1 MDWFKLLPSYF
12 VPGHP
17 PDHLRDF
24 FIILTAII
32 ALFFVVGVLRQT
44 YASLR
49 RTKPYLD
56 VFKASA
62 NSSDDILK
70 SELPLILELR
80 HHLVD
85 FPARDGQ
92 GRFLKRRTVDADE
105 IFRDTDLGPAYASSR
120 FMLAIPSILTGLGVL
135 GTFIGLALGL
145 GSLEMSKG
153 TEAIEG
159 SIKILIPTF
168 AAAFSSSVWGVG
180 MSIICSGIEKFLEA
194 WTLGRVRKIQCRIDD
209 LFPRYVPEE
218 AMLEIER
225 NSRGAEDLLK
235 GLAVQIGNQMQ
246 VAVREGVAETI
257 KNEISEASRSITAA
271 IKEAFGSHA
280 EGIGKDS
287 AGVVAN
293 ALKDELNN
301 ITTAVRGLNDSV
313 ASITKSSEDNSIT
326 VQDAVKKL
334 NSHESVMSEMAEAT
348 KNISASAQSL
358 SAMSGSLEISATR
371 NKEAADAQLAATQ
384 SNTVTAHKFD
394 EITKRLPEMQDNL
407 DKAADVISTIVGPLS
422 ELKIILEN
430 LKKEARE
437 SNDQQ
442 VKNIEQRD
450 ESLLKGTAQLVAEV
464 KSAAIKFSEVG
475 GLSESLVLATGNLNS
490 AAIQLGQLGST
501 IKDASD
507 IQGIASEASRQ
518 AAISG
523 ENAAKAFGE
532 IPEAIANLAS
542 GLEKAGSSVCNG
554 ALAAQD
560 SYKELKNYQEQWF
573 AGVSHGLILMKE
585 QLQSLINAYGKDS
598 QEQFSAYGTE
608 VEVQTR
614 RLIEQWTGEVNKCLE
629 SYSIQVGELQG
640 GLDSLQ
646 SVISKLQKTP

>member
-32 ALFFVVGVLRQT
+32 ALLFVVGVLRQT

-56 VFKASA
+56 IFKASA

-85 FPARDGQ
+85 FPTRDGQ

-394 EITKRLPEMQDNL
+394 EIGQRLPEMRDNL
-407 DKAADVISTIVGPLS
+407 EKAADVISTIIGPIS
-422 ELKIILEN
+422 ELKTILEN
-430 LKKEARE
+430 FKKETKE
-437 SNDQQ
+437 NNDTHEN
-442 VKNIEQRD
+442 NINERD
-450 ESLLKGTAQLVAEV
+450 KKLLIGTSELVAAV
-464 KSAAIKFSEVG
+464 DRAATKFSEVEG
-475 GLSESLVLATGNLNS
+475 FSDSLKLATQNLNS
-490 AAIQLGQLGST
+490 AAIQLGQLGLT

-598 QEQFSAYGTE
+598 QEQLSAYGTE

-614 RLIEQWTGEVNKCLE
+614 NLIEQWTGEVNKCLE

-640 GLDSLQ
+640 GLHSLQ
-646 SVISKLQKTP
+646 NVISKLQKP

>member
-1 MDWFKLLPSYF
+1 MDWFKLLPTYF
-12 VPGHP
+12 IEGHP
-17 PDHLRDF
+17 PDHLRDV

-32 ALFFVVGVLRQT
+32 ALFFVLYVLWQT
-44 YASLR
+44 YTSLC

-56 VFKASA
+56 VFKGSG
-62 NSSDDILK
+62 NGDDEVLK

-92 GRFLKRRTVDADE
+92 GRFLKRRTVDADQ
-105 IFRDTDLGPAYASSR
+105 IFRDTDLGPGYATSR

-180 MSIICSGIEKFLEA
+180 MSLLCSGIEKILEA
-194 WTLGRVRKIQCRIDD
+194 WALGRVRKIQCRIDD

-225 NSRGAEDLLK
+225 TSRGAEDLLK

-293 ALKDELNN
+293 ALKDELNK
-301 ITTAVRGLNDSV
+301 ITTAVLGLNDSV
-313 ASITKSSEDNSIT
+313 ASITKSSEDNSIA

-450 ESLLKGTAQLVAEV
+450 ESLLKGTAELVAEV
-464 KSAAIKFSEVG
+464 KNAAIKFSEVG

-523 ENAAKAFGE
+523 DNAAKAFGK

-573 AGVSHGLILMKE
+573 AGVSNGLILMKE
-585 QLQSLINAYGKDS
+585 QLQSLINAYGKES
-598 QEQFSAYGTE
+598 QEQLTAYGSE

-614 RLIEQWTGEVNKCLE
+614 NLIEQWTGEVNKCLE

-640 GLDSLQ
+640 GLHSLQ
-646 SVISKLQKTP
+646 NVISKLQKP

>member
-12 VPGHP
+12 VTGHP

-32 ALFFVVGVLRQT
+32 ALFFLLSVLWQT
-44 YASLR
+44 ITSLHR
-49 RTKPYLD
+49 AKPYLD
-56 VFKASA
+56 VFKASGNA
-62 NSSDDILK
+62 SDDILK
-70 SELPLILELR
+70 SELPLNLELR

-85 FPARDGQ
+85 FPSRDGQ

-120 FMLAIPSILTGLGVL
+120 FMLAIPSMLTGLGVL

-180 MSIICSGIEKFLEA
+180 MSLLCSGIEKVLEA
-194 WTLGRVRKIQCRIDD
+194 WALGRVRKIQGRVND

-301 ITTAVRGLNDSV
+301 ITTAVLGLDKSV
-313 ASITKSSEDNSIT
+313 VSITKASEDNTIA

-348 KNISASAQSL
+348 KNISTSAQSL

-384 SNTVTAHKFD
+384 SNAVTAHKFD
-394 EITKRLPEMQDNL
+394 EISQRLPEMRNNL
-407 DKAADVISTIVGPLS
+407 EKAADVISTIIGPIS
-422 ELKIILEN
+422 ELKNILEN
-430 LKKEARE
+430 LKKESKDA
-437 SNDQQ
+437 NDQQ

-450 ESLLKGTAQLVAEV
+450 ENLLKGTAELVAAVNE
-464 KSAAIKFSEVG
+464 AAIKFSELG
-475 GLSESLVLATGNLNS
+475 SLSQFLNLATGNLNS

-507 IQGIASEASRQ
+507 KHSIASEASRL
-518 AAISG
+518 AALSG
-523 ENAAKAFGE
+523 ENAAKALAP
-532 IPEAIANLAS
+532 IPIAITNLAS
-542 GLEKAGSSVCNG
+542 GLENAGTSVRDG
-554 ALAAQD
+554 ALAAKG
-560 SYKELKNYQEQWF
+560 SYEELIVLQKQWF
-573 AGVSHGLILMKE
+573 AGAELGLNGMKDRLQTLLKAYGDQVEGQTRDLMKQWTDE
-585 QLQSLINAYGKDS
+585 VTKCLQSYSTQI
-598 QEQFSAYGTE
+598 EE
-608 VEVQTR
+608 VE
-614 RLIEQWTGEVNKCLE
+614 GG
-629 SYSIQVGELQG
+629 IQ
-640 GLDSLQ
+640 DLQ
-646 SVISKLQKTP
+646 SAISKLSK